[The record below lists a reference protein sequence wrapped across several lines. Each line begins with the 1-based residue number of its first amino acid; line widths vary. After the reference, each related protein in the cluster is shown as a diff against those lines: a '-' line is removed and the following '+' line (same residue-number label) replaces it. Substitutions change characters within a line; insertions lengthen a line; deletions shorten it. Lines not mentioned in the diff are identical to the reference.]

1 MAGSEDTGVSLKN
14 RCWTE
19 AVDPSY
25 IDSGRA
31 SGCTPHPFRGQVEA
45 GGVGCDHSCDQ
56 TRRYPSW
63 EMPQAA
69 EFQGFCEG
77 AEPVTLSGAR
87 LSLS

>member
-45 GGVGCDHSCDQ
+45 GGSVVTIRVTKRADIRHGKCPKPQSSKVSV
-56 TRRYPSW
+56 RVRNRLRYPV
-63 EMPQAA
+63 
-69 EFQGFCEG
+69 
-77 AEPVTLSGAR
+77 PV
-87 LSLS
+87 